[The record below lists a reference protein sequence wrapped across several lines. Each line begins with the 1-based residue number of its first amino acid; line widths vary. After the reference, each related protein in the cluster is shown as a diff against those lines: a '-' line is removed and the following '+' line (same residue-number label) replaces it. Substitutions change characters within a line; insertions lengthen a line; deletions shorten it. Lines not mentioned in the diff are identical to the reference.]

1 MKFKFGGS
9 ITVKLLLVN
18 ALILGIFGAIIFVVH
33 TLLIKDTYSSFSNI
47 ESSLTKI
54 IDRDVNRVIQ
64 NAQLGRELTRIFA
77 DTTLL
82 TSTFYENED
91 LLKTEGE
98 HLSKAIAE
106 LLPQITDTKL
116 REAFQEFNSKFGSL
130 LTQGLAVNK
139 ISLETQAIN
148 QKISTLLATMD
159 ETISEKL
166 VTALM
171 EGEDPA
177 LMEQLNIMIPGYR
190 ETVLQIA
197 VEFAKVKREHS
208 GTGESEEQ
216 YPALFSLLDDLSMRF
231 RTLITSEPE
240 IAEYGQQLIKAI
252 QEYRETVIEFHQL
265 LIQFQKLLNEM
276 NEAQDQVL
284 SLMNESDEGIAQTTG
299 NIRENVAD
307 VMGDSKRTIYILSTV
322 FIGVLVLAFIG
333 ILGIAWFST
342 RLMTKPL
349 VHLSQCAAQ
358 LAEGDIEC
366 DVWNINSHDEI
377 GTLSRAFR
385 GLMTYFREM
394 ARAVTEISRG
404 NLELDVKT
412 RSRKDVLGNG
422 FQQMIVYLKDM
433 GNLAT
438 HVAHG
443 DLRSQISLRTQADQ
457 LGNAFVHM
465 QQGLIALIAEIRSGA
480 DYIASI
486 SKQVLNTS
494 SNNADALEHIGNA
507 AEVTSSAMRQVNSSA
522 EEMRMSTEHLS
533 SSIEETSASISQ
545 MISSIK
551 HVAENSRKL
560 SAFTDETRTTMGN
573 MVDSL
578 ETVADQAEHSK
589 MLAETTT
596 QDAVSGQ
603 DSVEQMINRMATIS
617 EVTMDISDIVSRL
630 KNRSQEIDTI
640 LDVIN
645 EVADQTSL
653 LALNASIIA
662 AQAGVHGRGFAVVAD
677 EIKELAT
684 RVGTSTKEIAK
695 IVESVQ
701 RDSSDA
707 VNALEQGQQEVEHG
721 VAVAHKAGEALQKIG
736 QSAKNSS
743 NVAAEIAVLVRE
755 QTTASTGV
763 AESIRDVTNMINEIT
778 RATQEQEKNSSQLF
792 IVVEKMQTLAAQ
804 VMRATQEQQQ
814 STLHVT
820 DFMEDVISLVNENTP
835 IVKQLAQSA
844 NELAAQSDLLKKQV
858 ERFVLPEHEASSL
871 SEGSEVP
878 NG

>member
-1 MKFKFGGS
+1 MKLKFRGS
-9 ITVKLLLVN
+9 ITTKLLLVN
-18 ALILGIFGAIIFVVH
+18 ALILGIFGVIIILIH
-33 TLLIKDTYSSFSNI
+33 TSFIKETHTSFSNI
-47 ESSLTKI
+47 ESSLTTI
-54 IDRDVNRVIQ
+54 IDRDVNQVIQ
-64 NAQLGRELTRIFA
+64 NAQLGRALTRVFA
-77 DTTLL
+77 DTNLL
-82 TSTFYENED
+82 TSTFYEHEE

-98 HLSKAIAE
+98 RLSKTTAE
-106 LLPQITDTKL
+106 LLTQITDTRL
-116 REAFQEFNSKFGSL
+116 RGAFQQFNDKFRNL
-130 LTQGLAVNK
+130 LMQGLAVNK
-139 ISLETQAIN
+139 GSQETQMIN
-148 QKISTLLATMD
+148 QEISTTLAALD

-166 VTALM
+166 VTALL
-171 EGEDPA
+171 EGEDPS
-177 LMEQLNIMIPGYR
+177 LMEQLNISLPVYR
-190 ETVLQIA
+190 ETILQIA
-197 VEFAKVKREHS
+197 VEFVKVKREHS
-208 GTGESEEQ
+208 SAGKPEDQ
-216 YPALFSLLDDLSMRF
+216 YPTLFSLLDDLSMRF
-231 RTLITSEPE
+231 QTLTTSEPE
-240 IAEYGQQLIKAI
+240 IAEYGQQLIRTLQK
-252 QEYRETVIEFHQL
+252 YRTTIITFHQL
-265 LIQFQKLLNEM
+265 LTEFQTFLNEM
-276 NEAQDQVL
+276 NEARDQVL
-284 SLMNESDEGIAQTTG
+284 SIMNAIDKRIEQTTV
-299 NIRENVAD
+299 NIQKD
-307 VMGDSKRTIYILSTV
+307 VTGVMKDSNQTISILSAV
-322 FIGVLVLAFIG
+322 FISILSIAFIG

-349 VHLSQCAAQ
+349 VHLSRCAAQ

-366 DVWNINSHDEI
+366 DVWDIKSHDEI

-385 GLMTYFREM
+385 GLMAYFREM
-394 ARAVTEISRG
+394 ARAVTEISQG
-404 NLELDVKT
+404 NLELNVKT

-422 FQQMIVYLKDM
+422 FQHMIMYLKNM

-438 HVAHG
+438 YVAQG
-443 DLRSQISLRTQADQ
+443 DLRSQISLRTQTDQ

-486 SKQVLNTS
+486 SKQVLSTS
-494 SNNADALEHIGNA
+494 SNNANALEHIGNA

-522 EEMRMSTEHLS
+522 EEMRMNTEHLS
-533 SSIEETSASISQ
+533 TSIEETTASISQ

-560 SAFTDETRTTMGN
+560 SAFADDTRTTMGN
-573 MVDSL
+573 MVHSL

-589 MLAETTT
+589 LLAETTT

-617 EVTMDISDIVSRL
+617 DVTKDISDIVSRL

-695 IVESVQ
+695 IVKSVQ

-707 VNALEQGQQEVEHG
+707 VNALEQGQREVESG
-721 VAVAHKAGEALQKIG
+721 VAVAHRAGEALQKIG
-736 QSAKNSS
+736 HSAENSS
-743 NVAAEIAVLVRE
+743 RVAAEIAVLVRE
-755 QTTASTGV
+755 QTTSSTRI
-763 AESIRDVTNMINEIT
+763 AESIQDVTNMINEIT

-792 IVVEKMQTLAAQ
+792 TVIENMQTLAIQ

-820 DFMEDVISLVNENTP
+820 EFMEDVISLVSENMPT
-835 IVKQLAQSA
+835 VKQLAQSA
-844 NELAAQSDLLKKQV
+844 NELADQSDVLKKQV
-858 ERFVLPEHEASSL
+858 ERFILPERDEI
-871 SEGSEVP
+871 
-878 NG
+878 